1 MHLLPVVTRCT
12 EDTFVMQQGKLQRAV
27 CSVTRCTRCTAA
39 AAFVVAGDS
48 LRLRLRLRL
57 RLQLRLRLRLRLR
70 VRVLLLMPRGR
81 ERDCSPVQPSTW

>member
-48 LRLRLRLRL
+48 LRLRLRL
-57 RLQLRLRLRLRLR
+57 QLRLRLRLRLR